1 MGSQTD
7 LKSDSWCDYNISS
20 DWYKW
25 TFEPGQ
31 YNNTYV
37 YGEVGIN
44 ASGGSAGSYVRPDG
58 VDIDSFLSGRDD
70 ILSKCNPPVPNLDSI
85 AQEPLV
91 MQNNDNVNIL
101 VPKYT
106 KEKKSAVDL
115 GEIDYNRWAPDLPA
129 EPQNLR
135 FVIEDFAPQRGG
147 MDTSNYSKMAWN
159 PKIKYGALVNGNS
172 AETCTADISPSK
184 ACGEYCAGVD
194 GYNMNIVSRP
204 QLDKPTNDPMYP
216 FFGTTS
222 QDIEAAGAAWCGPNN
237 FYGLNYTQGSCPPLR
252 QINFLN
258 GN

>member
-1 MGSQTD
+1 MSQAN

-20 DWYKW
+20 DMFKW

-44 ASGGSAGSYVRPDG
+44 AAGGTAGSYIRPEG
-58 VDIDSFLSGRDD
+58 VDVDSFLSGRDE
-70 ILSKCNPPVPNLDSI
+70 ILSKCNPPVPNMDSI
-85 AQEPLV
+85 EQGPLV
-91 MQNNDNVNIL
+91 IQNNDVTLLI
-101 VPKYT
+101 PRYT

-115 GEIDYNRWAPDLPA
+115 GEVDYNRWQSNLPS

-159 PKIKYGALVNGNS
+159 PKVKYGALRNNES
-172 AETCTADISPSK
+172 INTCTAVVSPTK
-184 ACGEYCAGVD
+184 ACGDFCFGVD
-194 GYNMNIVSRP
+194 GYNNIKSTPQMN
-204 QLDKPTNDPMYP
+204 KPPNDPNYP

-237 FYGLNYTQGSCPPLR
+237 FYGLNYDQGSCTPPQLR
-252 QINFLN
+252 NFL
-258 GN
+258 